1 MRNTSLTITVLVLYA
16 CFFASLSLH
25 GDEEGGGGGVPVVVP
40 AGKHGT
46 VVKKD
51 DRMDVVTAEYGE
63 ISSVKVSDGKDGF
76 YHLQFITM
84 EPNSLFLPVHLHSDM
99 VFYVQS

>member
-1 MRNTSLTITVLVLYA
+1 MLFLVFYA
-16 CFFASLSLH
+16 CFVASLSLH
-25 GDEEGGGGGVPVVVP
+25 GDEEGGGVPAVVP
-40 AGKHGT
+40 GKHGT

-51 DRMDVVTAEYGE
+51 DRMSVVTAEYGE

-99 VFYVQS
+99 VFYVQSGTFFF